1 MSYDPFEV
9 LQEKVA
15 APRLR
20 REDRAPER
28 EAPSVSLAEA
38 AEQSGL
44 PEAVLA
50 AAVRK
55 GTLPSRTIAEQ
66 GVLRPGVQLDEVEF
80 ARESLSTS
88 EVLPGG
94 AEDAVDAER
103 AEAAPSTSEPES
115 APEPEERAEA
125 ASLEDD
131 VDAENPGPENPG
143 PENPGPENTG
153 PEDPGF
159 GEPADRDDGA
169 STALV
174 EVELAVQGWREAKEA
189 LEVAREEHRA
199 ELVRLE
205 RVLLASEAREASTRR
220 WGRVGAVA
228 AGLVLLAAGAFVV
241 QLQSGHGEALASER
255 ARAGLLEGQLEVT
268 GQQLRERTGE
278 VAAQRAAAA
287 AAAERASV
295 EATRA
300 SALGARVEALE
311 AERAAAAA
319 AWASALSSLGWR

>member
-9 LQEKVA
+9 LQERVA
-15 APRLR
+15 APRPR
-20 REDRAPER
+20 REDRAPAR

-80 ARESLSTS
+80 ARESLSTPGALPV
-88 EVLPGG
+88 EVDE
-94 AEDAVDAER
+94 AVEVDDAVEAEP
-103 AEAAPSTSEPES
+103 AEEAPP
-115 APEPEERAEA
+115 APEPEPEPGPEREERGETP
-125 ASLEDD
+125 SLED
-131 VDAENPGPENPG
+131 PEPA
-143 PENPGPENTG
+143 
-153 PEDPGF
+153 EDPADRD
-159 GEPADRDDGA
+159 PTDRDDGA

-205 RVLLASEAREASTRR
+205 RVILASEAREASTRR
-220 WGRVGAVA
+220 WGRAGAVA
-228 AGLVLLAAGAFVV
+228 AGLVLLAAGVFVV
-241 QLQSGHGEALASER
+241 PFLSFARKVSRLTTRQRSRFLR
-255 ARAGLLEGQLEVT
+255 APIANVQEEQWAKREGRHP
-268 GQQLRERTGE
+268 G
-278 VAAQRAAAA
+278 
-287 AAAERASV
+287 
-295 EATRA
+295 
-300 SALGARVEALE
+300 
-311 AERAAAAA
+311 
-319 AWASALSSLGWR
+319 

>member
-15 APRLR
+15 APRPR

-80 ARESLSTS
+80 ARESLSTPGALPV
-88 EVLPGG
+88 EVDE
-94 AEDAVDAER
+94 AVEVDDAVEAEP
-103 AEAAPSTSEPES
+103 AEEAPP
-115 APEPEERAEA
+115 APEPEPGPEREERGEA
-125 ASLEDD
+125 PSLED
-131 VDAENPGPENPG
+131 PEPV
-143 PENPGPENTG
+143 
-153 PEDPGF
+153 EDPG
-159 GEPADRDDGA
+159 GDDAADRDPADRDDGA

-205 RVLLASEAREASTRR
+205 RVILASEAREASTRR
-220 WGRVGAVA
+220 WGRAGAVA
-228 AGLVLLAAGAFVV
+228 AGLVLLAAGVFVV
-241 QLQSGHGEALASER
+241 RLQSGHGEAIAGER
-255 ARAGLLEGQLEVT
+255 ARAGLLEGQLQVT

-287 AAAERASV
+287 AAVERAEV
-295 EATRA
+295 EASRA
-300 SALGARVEALE
+300 SALEARVEALE
-311 AERAAAAA
+311 AERAAAAE
-319 AWASALSSLGWR
+319 AWAGALSALGWR

>member
-9 LQEKVA
+9 LQERVA
-15 APRLR
+15 APRPR
-20 REDRAPER
+20 REDRAPAR

-80 ARESLSTS
+80 ARESLSTPGALPV
-88 EVLPGG
+88 EVDEAVE
-94 AEDAVDAER
+94 AEPAE
-103 AEAAPSTSEPES
+103 EAPP
-115 APEPEERAEA
+115 APEPEPGPEREERGETP
-125 ASLEDD
+125 SLED
-131 VDAENPGPENPG
+131 PEPA
-143 PENPGPENTG
+143 
-153 PEDPGF
+153 EDPG
-159 GEPADRDDGA
+159 GDGAADRDPADRDDGA

-205 RVLLASEAREASTRR
+205 RVILASEAREASTRR
-220 WGRVGAVA
+220 WGRAGAVA
-228 AGLVLLAAGAFVV
+228 AGLVLLAAGVFVV
-241 QLQSGHGEALASER
+241 RLQSGHGEAIAGER
-255 ARAGLLEGQLEVT
+255 ARAGLLEGQLQVT

-287 AAAERASV
+287 AAVERAEV
-295 EATRA
+295 EASRA
-300 SALGARVEALE
+300 SALEARVEAFE
-311 AERAAAAA
+311 AERAAAAE
-319 AWASALSSLGWR
+319 AWAGALSALGWR

>member
-15 APRLR
+15 APRPR

-80 ARESLSTS
+80 ARESLSTPGALPV
-88 EVLPGG
+88 EVDE
-94 AEDAVDAER
+94 AVEVDDAVEAEP
-103 AEAAPSTSEPES
+103 AEEAPP
-115 APEPEERAEA
+115 APEPEPEPGPEREERGETPSLEDSERAE
-125 ASLEDD
+125 
-131 VDAENPGPENPG
+131 
-143 PENPGPENTG
+143 
-153 PEDPGF
+153 DPG
-159 GEPADRDDGA
+159 GDGAADRDPTDRDDGA

-205 RVLLASEAREASTRR
+205 RVILASEAREASTRR
-220 WGRVGAVA
+220 WGRAGAVA
-228 AGLVLLAAGAFVV
+228 AGLVLLAAGVFVV
-241 QLQSGHGEALASER
+241 RLQSGHGEAIAGER
-255 ARAGLLEGQLEVT
+255 ARAGLLEGQLQVT

-287 AAAERASV
+287 AAVERAEV
-295 EATRA
+295 EASRA
-300 SALGARVEALE
+300 SALEARVEALE
-311 AERAAAAA
+311 AERAAAAE
-319 AWASALSSLGWR
+319 AWAGALSALGWR